1 MSPSVRAVNEE
12 LCRRTACIVAA
23 SRPEHA
29 RIGLLLTGRV
39 GVILSLDAFARAV
52 SSSGVVFVVG
62 AGASAALSGG
72 APTATWLGLLESGRT
87 RAEETTNQ
95 AAGWSALVDMQIAF
109 GRSTGS
115 PEAIIAAAGMV
126 ASALGAKE
134 GQNFADWCSA
144 EVGELPV
151 VDDRLAKA
159 LCAYPFPILTTNYDD
174 LIERATGRPSATWT
188 DATQLQRLLAGESEA
203 IGHLHGIWNR
213 PTTIVLTAT
222 DYAEVTADPAT
233 QALQKAISSVR
244 TLVYVGFGAGMAD
257 PNLGELLKWHR
268 ETFRNSG
275 VHHVRLCRSSEIDEL
290 RREHAKDAIEPVS
303 YGDSYGDLVPFLE
316 ANLPPAAALSLTP
329 AGMARDA
336 FAEAREELALNMR
349 AESVLDELVDDG
361 PSGGA
366 GVILPPILSSVPHSV
381 LTRRRRGN
389 GAQRLPRLQA
399 EDIARSDDF
408 VIVVGDEGAGV
419 TTALKWLANEASREL
434 GAAAPIYVPF
444 HECRAARVPLSAAVE
459 DRARQLGLIARRG
472 DAVPDIVLALDD
484 FDPEKPR
491 VSSQVIGELVQ
502 GAAVATYVGCR
513 SGREE
518 EIVGQLRSRGIHPR
532 TVYVGRLRK
541 SDVET
546 LARCVAPSEGERIAA
561 ELIEF
566 LDNEGLQRT
575 PFNVTLLLFLLV
587 SGKSPEVSS
596 SISLLDSYVEL
607 LLAHG
612 DPHHAIS
619 GPLTGRD
626 IEAILTILA
635 QRMVEA
641 KVDRF
646 DEVRT
651 LEVVQSAIDSF
662 SWPASASEV
671 VAFLL
676 GRRVLR
682 RDGTEIHFARS
693 AVFLLYA
700 AKRASADPD
709 FRALITSDVFWYAPL
724 VTRYAALVRHDR
736 DLLIRSREAVLSV
749 LDQPM
754 ELGSPYEVVAPIEV
768 TDAEAPTEMAVT
780 PAPRLD
786 IDDYDVPEGG
796 DRIRYNIV
804 LEKMRPPAVTR
815 RIVEFSSAV
824 LRDSDQVADLDLKRD
839 MLEEV
844 LETWGRVI
852 AMHSFDA
859 RQADF
864 QAYLTRMV
872 ELSNDDSAWKSEEDK
887 ADFIESLSKSL
898 PVATAIGGMTA
909 KLATPKLEP
918 VFSAAIAR
926 GGFKSGAERIT
937 AGMLFAVVLGAPGWP
952 QQVMTLLESAENTW
966 ITSSYLRWMCE
977 DRFVSSP
984 PSDELDDVLKL
995 CVALRDRAYKYAS
1008 ASERASAL
1016 DRYRQGLR
1024 AARLADR
1031 AAPEQEE
1038 DVAA

>member
-1 MSPSVRAVNEE
+1 MSLN
-12 LCRRTACIVAA
+12 
-23 SRPEHA
+23 
-29 RIGLLLTGRV
+29 
-39 GVILSLDAFARAV
+39 AFARAV

-62 AGASAALSGG
+62 TGASAALSGK
-72 APTATWLGLLESGRT
+72 APTATWLGLLESGRA
-87 RAEETTNQ
+87 RAEQTTTQ
-95 AAGWSALVDMQIAF
+95 ASGWSALVDMQISFA
-109 GRSTGS
+109 RETGS
-115 PEAIIAAAGMV
+115 SEAVIGAAGMIT
-126 ASALGAKE
+126 SALGGKDS
-134 GQNFADWCSA
+134 QNFADWLRA
-144 EVGELPV
+144 EVGQLPLQ
-151 VDDRLAKA
+151 DDRLAKA

-174 LIERATGRPSATWT
+174 LIERASGRPSATWT
-188 DATQLQRLLAGESEA
+188 DAAHLQRLLAGESEA
-203 IGHLHGIWNR
+203 IGHLHGTWDQ
-213 PTTIVLTAT
+213 PGSLVLTES
-222 DYAEVTADPAT
+222 DYAAVVADAAT
-233 QALQKAISSVR
+233 QALQKAISSVK

-268 ETFRNSG
+268 QTFQNSG
-275 VHHVRLCRSSEIDEL
+275 VHHVRLCRAREVDDL
-290 RREHAKDAIEPVS
+290 RREHANDAIEPVA
-303 YGDSYGDLVPFLE
+303 YGDNYEDLAPFLE
-316 ANLPPAAALSLTP
+316 AHLQPTTALSLTP

-349 AESVLDELVDDG
+349 SESVLEELLDVAH
-361 PSGGA
+361 SGEA

-381 LTRRRRGN
+381 LTRRRRGS
-389 GAQRLPRLQA
+389 GAQRLPRLHA
-399 EDIARSDDF
+399 ADIARSDDF
-408 VIVVGDEGAGV
+408 VVVVGDEGAGV

-444 HECRAARVPLSAAVE
+444 HECRATRVPLGAAIE

-491 VSSQVIGELVQ
+491 VSTQVMGELAQ
-502 GAAVATYVGCR
+502 GVAVATYVGCR

-518 EIVGQLRSRGIHPR
+518 EIVGQLRSRGVIPR

-541 SDVET
+541 SDVEI

-575 PFNVTLLLFLLV
+575 PFNVTLLLYLLV
-587 SGKSPEVSS
+587 SGKAPEVSS

-607 LLAHG
+607 LLMHG

-626 IEAILTILA
+626 VEAILTILA

-682 RDGTEIHFARS
+682 RDGTEVHFSRS

-709 FRALITSDVFWYAPL
+709 FRSLITSDVFWYAPL

-736 DLLIRSREAVLSV
+736 ELLARSREAVLSV
-749 LDQPM
+749 LDQPL
-754 ELGSPYEVVAPIEV
+754 ELGSPYDVMAPIEV
-768 TDAEAPTEMAVT
+768 IGPESHKELAVT
-780 PAPRLD
+780 QAPRLD
-786 IDDYDVPEGG
+786 IEDYDVPEGG
-796 DRIRYNIV
+796 DRIKYNLV

-839 MLEEV
+839 MLEKV

-872 ELSNDDSAWKSEEDK
+872 ELSSDDTDWKSDEDK
-887 ADFIESLSKSL
+887 ADFIESLSKSI
-898 PVATAIGGMTA
+898 PVATAVGGMTT
-909 KLATPKLEP
+909 KLVTPKLEP
-918 VFSAAIAR
+918 VFSAAITN
-926 GGFKSGAERIT
+926 GGFQSGAERIT
-937 AGMLFAVVLGAPGWP
+937 AGMLFAVILGAPSWP
-952 QQVMTLLESAENTW
+952 QQVMTLLNTAENTW

-977 DRFVSSP
+977 DRYVSGP
-984 PSDELDDVLKL
+984 PSDNLDDVLKL
-995 CVALRDRAYKYAS
+995 CVLLRDRAYKYGS
-1008 ASERASAL
+1008 ASDRASAL
-1016 DRYRQGLR
+1016 DGYRQGLR
-1024 AARLADR
+1024 SARLADR
-1031 AAPEQEE
+1031 ATPADKE
-1038 DVAA
+1038 DTVA